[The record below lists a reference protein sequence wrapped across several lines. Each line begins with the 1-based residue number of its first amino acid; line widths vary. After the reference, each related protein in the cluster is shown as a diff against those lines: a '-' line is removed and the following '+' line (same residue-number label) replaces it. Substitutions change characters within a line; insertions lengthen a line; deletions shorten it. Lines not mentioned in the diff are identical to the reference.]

1 MKISDIRKGKKICAW
16 LTVLFMFIGGIEIVP
31 INAEAAT
38 KKYVKKI
45 TLSDTELELEEG
57 DKEQIKYKVY
67 AYKGASKKIKLKVSN
82 NKVVSA
88 KVSGHKISVYAK
100 SAGKSVITVISKGK
114 NKRGK
119 KIAKRIKVYV
129 EAENDDDLDYDYDE
143 DSEEKNTGEQEKSE
157 QPTSEQVK
165 SEQVTSEQP
174 TSEQVK
180 SERVTSEQPTSE
192 QARSEQT
199 NSEQATSGQTTSE
212 QATNKQVTSELT
224 TSEESTTEQETT
236 EQAKQEEKNEKLPEL
251 TYQVNIENDGWVPS
265 VKDGSIS
272 GKTASSKSIE
282 SFKLYLEDEDGNSA
296 LRYAAHIIGDG
307 WQDWKTSGYVAGIQ
321 GQSKY
326 IDSFRVTMLDQ
337 YTSLY
342 DVYYRVYVQDYGWLS
357 WAKNGEIAGSTGIE
371 IPIEAIVVKIV
382 EKGTDFDVQGSS
394 YLQTPSL
401 SYQSY
406 VKGSGWQNTV
416 DSDQTSGTT
425 TAPIEAVKVTYTGF
439 DGKNAISVNSHIFNS
454 GWKGWKSSGEI
465 SGETGT
471 SSYYDAVQI
480 KLNDT
485 MSKIYDVYYK
495 VYVCDYGWLGWAK
508 NGATAGSTEVGVP
521 VTAFQVKVVEKNA
534 SFNTGESPTFSR
546 VTMEY
551 QANVESLGWQNV
563 VMENGIAGTTGQ
575 SKKLTAISIGMN
587 DFKNDP
593 SITYNAH
600 CSKVGWQG
608 WKNSGIIAGGYGA
621 EKPIEAIQIKLISH
635 LTKYFSVYY
644 RMHVANYGWL
654 GWAKDGEPA
663 GTIGGGVPA
672 EAIQIVIVSKLKS
685 FDRGGTAYHELPPAQ
700 TSNSAN
706 QVANRISELETT
718 LCGKYFNINRNGACG
733 SKCRGH
739 ACSNCLTSNI
749 VQQTWL
755 KNEFGNLSTNQF
767 PTTPTSD
774 VTLSRAG
781 YSCAGFAAF
790 AEWYLYRNSTSDTV
804 NVKKIGTYT
813 FNSANVSSYAQV
825 GDLIRLEA
833 SGGGSGHSAII
844 VSWDS
849 SGITVIDS
857 NWSGTYN
864 CLVQKHKIYYSA
876 YGLIT
881 ISRHQ

>member
-143 DSEEKNTGEQEKSE
+143 DTETNNTSEQAKSE
-157 QPTSEQVK
+157 QATSGQVTSEQVTSGQTK
-165 SEQVTSEQP
+165 SEKATSEHVTSEQATNEQVTSIQVTSEQVTSEQTISEEP
-174 TSEQVK
+174 IAEPEITEQV
-180 SERVTSEQPTSE
+180 
-192 QARSEQT
+192 
-199 NSEQATSGQTTSE
+199 
-212 QATNKQVTSELT
+212 
-224 TSEESTTEQETT
+224 
-236 EQAKQEEKNEKLPEL
+236 KQEEKNEKLPEL
-251 TYQVNIENDGWVPS
+251 TYQVNIENDGWIPS

-272 GKTASSKSIE
+272 GKTASSKSVE

-307 WQDWKTSGYVAGIQ
+307 WQDWKTSGYVAGTQ

-326 IDSFRVTMLDQ
+326 IDSLKVTMLDQ

-342 DVYYRVYVQDYGWLS
+342 DVYYRVYVQDYGWLG
-357 WAKNGEIAGSTGIE
+357 WAKNGEIAGSTGVE
-371 IPIEAIVVKIV
+371 MPIEAIAVKIV
-382 EKGTDFDVQGSS
+382 EKDTVFDVKGAAT
-394 YLQTPSL
+394 LKTPSL

-406 VKGSGWQNTV
+406 VKGSGWQNAV
-416 DSDQTSGTT
+416 GNASTSGTMT
-425 TAPIEAVKVTYTGF
+425 TPIEAVKVTYTGF

-454 GWKGWKSSGEI
+454 GWKGWKSNGEVSGA
-465 SGETGT
+465 TGT
-471 SSYYDAVQI
+471 TSCYDAVQI

-485 MSKIYDVYYK
+485 MSKLYDVYYRA
-495 VYVCDYGWLGWAK
+495 YVSDYGWLGWAK
-508 NGATAGSTEVGVP
+508 NGATAGSTIGVP
-521 VTAFQVKVVEKNA
+521 LTALQVRIVEKNA
-534 SFNTGESPTFSR
+534 SFNTNGSSVFSR
-546 VTMEY
+546 VTMQY
-551 QANVESLGWQNV
+551 QANVESVGWQKV

-587 DFKNDP
+587 DFNNAP

-600 CSKVGWQG
+600 CSNVGWQG

-621 EKPIEAIQIKLISH
+621 EKPIEAIQIKLTSH
-635 LTKYFSVYY
+635 LTKYFSIYY

-663 GTIGGGVPA
+663 GTTGGGVPA
-672 EAIQIVIVSKLKS
+672 EAIQIVIVNKLQS
-685 FDRGGTAYHELPPAQ
+685 FDRGRTAYHVLQASPAQ
-700 TSNSAN
+700 SGYSA
-706 QVANRISELETT
+706 QAAIEYAHAHAYDGVG
-718 LCGKYFNINRNGACG
+718 LCAEFV
-733 SKCRGH
+733 SKCLTAGGLPNDSKWGPNVGVDPQTGYNNWTTTSLKDYLVNKGYTIIYNPKPDQILPGNPVFYSLRSDYATSHTGTAH
-739 ACSNCLTSNI
+739 AAICVSNDG
-749 VQQTWL
+749 
-755 KNEFGNLSTNQF
+755 GNN
-767 PTTPTSD
+767 PKI
-774 VTLSRAG
+774 
-781 YSCAGFAAF
+781 AAHNNPHDN
-790 AEWYLYRNSTSDTV
+790 YPHSSMMSYYKGCCTV
-804 NVKKIGTYT
+804 
-813 FNSANVSSYAQV
+813 
-825 GDLIRLEA
+825 LI
-833 SGGGSGHSAII
+833 
-844 VSWDS
+844 
-849 SGITVIDS
+849 
-857 NWSGTYN
+857 N
-864 CLVQKHKIYYSA
+864 K
-876 YGLIT
+876 
-881 ISRHQ
+881 